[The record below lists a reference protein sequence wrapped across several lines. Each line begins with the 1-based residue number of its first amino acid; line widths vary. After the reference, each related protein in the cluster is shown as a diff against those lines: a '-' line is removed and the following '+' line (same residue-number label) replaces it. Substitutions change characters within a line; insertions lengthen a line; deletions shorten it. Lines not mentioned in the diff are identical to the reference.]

1 LRRQRADPG
10 RMNARGVDQA
20 GDFDGAILRQRG
32 DAAAVALIAVDPGG
46 LAGPDR
52 IDDRGGVFPAF
63 PRRLIP
69 LTQVALDVVSPTRPS
84 FLRSGED
91 ELDGER
97 ALTCGI
103 PTGFS

>member
-1 LRRQRADPG
+1 MSKEPDPTLLPLI
-10 RMNARGVDQA
+10 DK
-20 GDFDGAILRQRG
+20 
-32 DAAAVALIAVDPGG
+32 ALGE
-46 LAGPDR
+46 
-52 IDDRGGVFPAF
+52 
-63 PRRLIP
+63 RLIP